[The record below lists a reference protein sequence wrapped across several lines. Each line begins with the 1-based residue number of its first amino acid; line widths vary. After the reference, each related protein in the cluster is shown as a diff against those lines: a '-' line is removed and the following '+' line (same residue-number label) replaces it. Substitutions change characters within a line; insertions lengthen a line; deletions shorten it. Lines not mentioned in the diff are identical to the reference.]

1 MISTFTTSSH
11 LRSLIRLKLNAT
23 FLALINISCSYF
35 TQTYPTTSNKEIWVT
50 FSCVWLAVRL
60 EYPIAILTL
69 PVIGWMQFF
78 YDFLV
83 VGVNFRCTKG
93 CYRNLY
99 SRDVYKI

>member
-69 PVIGWMQFF
+69 PVIGRVQFC
-78 YDFLV
+78 YDLLV
-83 VGVNFRCTKG
+83 IIIKLRRAK
-93 CYRNLY
+93 
-99 SRDVYKI
+99 S